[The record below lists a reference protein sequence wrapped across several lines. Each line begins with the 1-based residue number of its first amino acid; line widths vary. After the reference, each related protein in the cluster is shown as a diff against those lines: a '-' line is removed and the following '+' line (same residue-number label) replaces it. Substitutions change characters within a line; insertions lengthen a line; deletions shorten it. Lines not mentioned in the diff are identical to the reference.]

1 MKNILYHFRTI
12 WSILHTS
19 PNSMLEEIILIDDFS
34 SKTHLKND
42 LTVYL
47 EDLPK
52 VKLIRNSQR
61 EGLIRSR
68 LIGAKE
74 AIGDVLFFTDSHTEM
89 NEGMVF
95 MSNSDF
101 YLNTRTFM
109 IA

>member
-1 MKNILYHFRTI
+1 MKNIFSYHFRTI

-19 PNSMLEEIILIDDFS
+19 PNSLLEEIILIDDFS
-34 SKTHLKND
+34 SKQHLKND

-52 VKLIRNSQR
+52 VKLIRNSRR

-68 LIGAKE
+68 LIGAKM

-95 MSNSDF
+95 ISISDF
-101 YLNTRTFM
+101 M
-109 IA
+109 